1 MLEGIKMYMDEL
13 IDLLNRVPRFPIQD
27 VISILAHAR
36 FNNKQVIIMGNG
48 GSAATASHFA
58 CDLGKGTLM
67 PNLPRF
73 RVIAL
78 TDNMPLFSALAN
90 DYGYDYVFSEQLQSL
105 IQPGDVVIGIS
116 GSGNS
121 PNVLNAI
128 KSARQA
134 KAITIGLIGFDGGL
148 VKDLVDVYIHVPS
161 NHMEQVEDVHLILE
175 HLICTCVRQ
184 IIEGSEH
191 KVPETIAAEQW
202 AWRLSQFPMMGNG
215 ANGESSGEPNLE
227 AIFPAEPSLAD
238 EAEALARGRNRGFWG

>member
-1 MLEGIKMYMDEL
+1 MLEGIKTYMNEVK
-13 IDLLNRVPRFPIQD
+13 DLLERVPQFPIQD

-90 DYGYDYVFSEQLQSL
+90 DFGYDQVFSEQIQSL

-121 PNVLNAI
+121 PNVLNAVQ
-128 KSARQA
+128 SARQA
-134 KAITIGLIGFDGGL
+134 KAITIAFVGFDGGL
-148 VKDLVDVYIHVPS
+148 LKDLVDVYIHVPS
-161 NHMEQVEDVHLILE
+161 DHMEQVEDVHLILE
-175 HLICTCVRQ
+175 HLICTCLWQV
-184 IIEGSEH
+184 IEESDH
-191 KVPETIAAEQW
+191 KVPKTIATEEW
-202 AWRLSQFPMMGNG
+202 AWRLSQFPLTRNGGNDG
-215 ANGESSGEPNLE
+215 RPAESDLE
-227 AIFPAEPSLAD
+227 TTFATEPSLAD
-238 EAEALARGRNRGFWG
+238 EAMALTRR